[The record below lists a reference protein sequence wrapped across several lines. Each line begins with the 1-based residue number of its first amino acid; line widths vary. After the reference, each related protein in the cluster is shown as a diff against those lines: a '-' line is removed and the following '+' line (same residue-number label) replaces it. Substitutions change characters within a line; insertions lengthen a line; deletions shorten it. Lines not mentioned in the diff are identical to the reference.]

1 MLAKTKNHI
10 EMKRQKEMYST
21 PTAEVV
27 EVEVKGVIAASGGP
41 YAGFHHS
48 NGGTT
53 EEYLW

>member
-1 MLAKTKNHI
+1 
-10 EMKRQKEMYST
+10 MKRQKEMYST